1 MKKPILWNHLAMV
14 LLANFSTTILSAA
27 PGSASSP
34 TPIDQPKWNVKTTV
48 GPDAATGG
56 WFLNLGRTGIRA
68 KLLPESPTEFL
79 VTYVFPDS
87 PAAGVVRPGDRIV
100 GAAGRPFET
109 PHVFGYGVG
118 KFGYDGPMRDLATA
132 MEQAEAG
139 LGRLP
144 LAIVRDDRP
153 LDVDVRIGALYGAFA
168 TGYPKNCDKTDRII
182 RETIPWIAERQRT
195 DGLWSAR
202 PHLNAFA
209 MLALLANDRP
219 ADREAI
225 ERAARA
231 MAADTDDSIEYQGLD
246 CWKYTL
252 YGICLAEYHL
262 ATKAPWALDELRE
275 IDRWLR
281 AAQMENGGWGHR
293 PANRPGGNGYGA
305 INILTMQAKIAWAL
319 MRECG
324 VEIDEG
330 RFRRAH
336 DFVVRGTGRNGYV
349 WYADSGRDN
358 PGYADM
364 GRTGAAA
371 LAHAIAAEQP
381 EYRDYALRT
390 ARCIGE
396 HPDTFSD
403 THGSPI
409 LGMVWTAFGAAA
421 DPEAL
426 RALLDENRWW
436 FSLAHCP
443 DGSFY
448 YQMNRD
454 NNPQDYTAAPRL
466 SATAATALI
475 LSLRDRRLRMMNVEV
490 TADPGASETGS

>member
-1 MKKPILWNHLAMV
+1 
-14 LLANFSTTILSAA
+14 
-27 PGSASSP
+27 
-34 TPIDQPKWNVKTTV
+34 
-48 GPDAATGG
+48 
-56 WFLNLGRTGIRA
+56 
-68 KLLPESPTEFL
+68 
-79 VTYVFPDS
+79 
-87 PAAGVVRPGDRIV
+87 
-100 GAAGRPFET
+100 
-109 PHVFGYGVG
+109 
-118 KFGYDGPMRDLATA
+118 
-132 MEQAEAG
+132 
-139 LGRLP
+139 
-144 LAIVRDDRP
+144 
-153 LDVDVRIGALYGAFA
+153 
-168 TGYPKNCDKTDRII
+168 
-182 RETIPWIAERQRT
+182 
-195 DGLWSAR
+195 
-202 PHLNAFA
+202 
-209 MLALLANDRP
+209 
-219 ADREAI
+219 
-225 ERAARA
+225 
-231 MAADTDDSIEYQGLD
+231 
-246 CWKYTL
+246 
-252 YGICLAEYHL
+252 
-262 ATKAPWALDELRE
+262 KAPWALDELRE

-324 VEIDEG
+324 VEIDEA

-336 DFVVRGTGRNGYV
+336 DFVVRGTGDNGYV
-349 WYADSGRDN
+349 WYADGGRDN

-371 LAHAIAAEQP
+371 LAHALTPDEPA
-381 EYRDYALRT
+381 YRDYALLT

-421 DPEAL
+421 DPESL

-475 LSLRDRRLRMMNVEV
+475 LSLRDRRLRMMNVDATEDS
-490 TADPGASETGS
+490 TAPRTGR